1 MKDIPEGVRIVTLER
16 RGTDRDAKVPLK
28 IPLLTLRADSAGFFD
43 LARPVLLVRK
53 TYPELHYLPDLVQ
66 KLRTSRPRVI
76 ISALP
81 ELNVLALWASR
92 HVRPRPRVV
101 VTEHS
106 VHTPLPRSKRHG
118 RWFKRF
124 LPQVMYRTYGLADAI
139 VAVSDGVGDDVAA
152 FTGLPRER
160 IQTIY
165 NPVVPD
171 DVEQLAAEPVSH
183 PWFLAGGPPV
193 VLGAGR
199 LHQQKDFPTRAF
211 ARVRKERPVRLVIF
225 GESEH
230 GDTDSQREALMKVAG
245 ELGVAEEV
253 SLPGCTAN
261 LFAYMASAA
270 VFVLSSRWEGS
281 PTVLIEAM
289 ACGCPVVST
298 DCPSGPR
305 EILEGGIRG
314 ELAPI
319 GDDAAL
325 AQASSMLDFPRDRGT
340 LMKRAGAFSVD
351 AAVRRYDEVLF
362 VHPCIYGRAT

>member
-28 IPLLTLRADSAGFFD
+28 IPLLTLRADSAGLR
-43 LARPVLLVRK
+43 LARPVLLARK
-53 TYPELHYLPDLVQ
+53 TYLELHYLPDLVQ
-66 KLRTSRPRVI
+66 KLRMSRPRVI
-76 ISALP
+76 ISAFAGTECPGPLGVAAR
-81 ELNVLALWASR
+81 EAQAAR
-92 HVRPRPRVV
+92 R

-152 FTGLPRER
+152 FTGLPREQ

-230 GDTDSQREALMKVAG
+230 GDTNSQREALMKVAANS
-245 ELGVAEEV
+245 VSPRRCRTAAAIAEE
-253 SLPGCTAN
+253 N
-261 LFAYMASAA
+261 HAS
-270 VFVLSSRWEGS
+270 E
-281 PTVLIEAM
+281 
-289 ACGCPVVST
+289 
-298 DCPSGPR
+298 
-305 EILEGGIRG
+305 
-314 ELAPI
+314 
-319 GDDAAL
+319 
-325 AQASSMLDFPRDRGT
+325 
-340 LMKRAGAFSVD
+340 
-351 AAVRRYDEVLF
+351 
-362 VHPCIYGRAT
+362 

>member
-1 MKDIPEGVRIVTLER
+1 MDSGILNDRSDATVDGTTDVSMMLMSLHGGGIKRVFLYLARAFVSRGLRVEIIVVNPQGPFMKDIPEGVRIVTLER
-16 RGTDRDAKVPLK
+16 RGTDRDAKVPLM
-28 IPLLTLRADSAGFFD
+28 IRLLTLRADSAGFFH

-66 KLRTSRPRVI
+66 KLRTSRPRII

-171 DVEQLAAEPVSH
+171 
-183 PWFLAGGPPV
+183 
-193 VLGAGR
+193 
-199 LHQQKDFPTRAF
+199 T
-211 ARVRKERPVRLVIF
+211 
-225 GESEH
+225 
-230 GDTDSQREALMKVAG
+230 
-245 ELGVAEEV
+245 
-253 SLPGCTAN
+253 
-261 LFAYMASAA
+261 
-270 VFVLSSRWEGS
+270 SSNSRRS
-281 PTVLIEAM
+281 P
-289 ACGCPVVST
+289 
-298 DCPSGPR
+298 
-305 EILEGGIRG
+305 
-314 ELAPI
+314 
-319 GDDAAL
+319 
-325 AQASSMLDFPRDRGT
+325 
-340 LMKRAGAFSVD
+340 
-351 AAVRRYDEVLF
+351 
-362 VHPCIYGRAT
+362 